1 MPPAAAATRTKTPLE
16 NMDDLTSYSRSARDV
31 VSETTA
37 TTIDS
42 LVAYTEAA
50 QGILKDL
57 TSLTL
62 ANAKDVYA
70 LQRDASKS
78 ALDALADAYGKDLTD
93 QPAFQ
98 VWDKLV
104 KVGADVL
111 DRFAEQVRSTV
122 EQGNDKIK
130 DAVDTVAVQVKDQ
143 NAKLSSA
150 LEKVENA
157 ATK

>member
-1 MPPAAAATRTKTPLE
+1 MPAAAATRTKAPIE
-16 NMDDLTSYSRSARDV
+16 NLDDLTSYSRSARDA

-37 TTIDS
+37 ATVDS

-50 QGILKDL
+50 QNMLGEL

-62 ANAKDVYA
+62 ATAKDVYA

-78 ALDALADAYGKDLTD
+78 ALGALADAYGQDLTD

>member
-1 MPPAAAATRTKTPLE
+1 VPPAAAATRTKAPLE
-16 NMDDLTSYSRSARDV
+16 NLDDLTAYSRNARDA

-37 TTIDS
+37 ATIDS

-50 QGILKDL
+50 QNMVKEL

-62 ANAKDVYA
+62 SNAKDVYA

-78 ALDALADAYGKDLTD
+78 AFDALADVYGKDLPG

-98 VWDKLV
+98 VWEKLT

-111 DRFAEQVRSTV
+111 DRFAEQVRSSV
-122 EQGNDKIK
+122 EQGSDKLK

-143 NAKLSSA
+143 SAKLSS
-150 LEKVENA
+150 L
-157 ATK
+157 

>member
-1 MPPAAAATRTKTPLE
+1 MPPAAAATRTKAPLE
-16 NMDDLTSYSRSARDV
+16 NLEDLTTYSRSARDA

-37 TTIDS
+37 ATIDS
-42 LVAYTEAA
+42 LVSYTEAA
-50 QGILKDL
+50 HNIVKEL

-62 ANAKDVYA
+62 TNVKDVYA

-98 VWDKLV
+98 VWDKFA

-111 DRFAEQVRSTV
+111 DRFAEQVRSSV
-122 EQGNDKIK
+122 EQGSDKIK

-143 NAKLSSA
+143 NAKLASA
-150 LEKVENA
+150 LEKVENS

>member
-1 MPPAAAATRTKTPLE
+1 MPPAAAATRTKAPLE
-16 NMDDLTSYSRSARDV
+16 NLDDLSTYSRSARDA

-37 TTIDS
+37 ATIDS
-42 LVAYTEAA
+42 LVSYTEAA
-50 QGILKDL
+50 QNIVKEL

-62 ANAKDVYA
+62 ANVKDAYA

-78 ALDALADAYGKDLTD
+78 ALDALADAYGKDLTH

-98 VWDKLV
+98 VWDKLA

-111 DRFAEQVRSTV
+111 DRFAEQVRNSV
-122 EQGNDKIK
+122 EQGNDKLK

-150 LEKVENA
+150 FEKVENA
-157 ATK
+157 TTK